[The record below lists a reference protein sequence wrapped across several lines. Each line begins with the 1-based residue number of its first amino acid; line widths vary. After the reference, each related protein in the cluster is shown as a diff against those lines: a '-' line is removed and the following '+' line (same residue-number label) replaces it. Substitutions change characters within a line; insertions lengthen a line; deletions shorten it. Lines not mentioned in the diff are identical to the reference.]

1 MGDRQ
6 DTRRRV
12 IDAAADILTRQ
23 GREAVTTR
31 SVSAAAG
38 VQPPALYR
46 LFGDMAGLFDAV
58 AADGFDRY
66 LAGKQA
72 QAPSGDPVGDLRAG
86 WDLHVRFGLDN
97 PAHYVL
103 MYAPGASRAGGEAA
117 ARAREILRGLVGRVA
132 EAGRLAVD
140 AETAAEMIHTAGV
153 GVVLGLIERGED
165 DPRLSEAVR
174 EAVLAAVVTD
184 AAPTP
189 AEGAG
194 DAGVSAHAN
203 ALRVLLSRG
212 GGDGVL
218 TPGEAALV
226 DELLVRLASH
236 RPPPA

>member
-38 VQPPALYR
+38 VQPPTLYR

-72 QAPSGDPVGDLRAG
+72 QEPSGDPVRDLRAG

-103 MYAPGASRAGGEAA
+103 MYAPGASREGGAAA
-117 ARAREILRGLVGRVA
+117 ARARGILRGLVGRVA
-132 EAGRLAVD
+132 EAGRLAID

-153 GVVLGLIERGED
+153 GLVLSLIERGED

-184 AAPTP
+184 PAP
-189 AEGAG
+189 AEDSGG
-194 DAGVSAHAN
+194 TGGTGVSAHAN
-203 ALRVLLSRG
+203 ALRVLLS
-212 GGDGVL
+212 GDGAEGAL
-218 TPGEAALV
+218 TPGEAALL

-236 RPPPA
+236 RAV

>member
-38 VQPPALYR
+38 VQPPTLYR

-72 QAPSGDPVGDLRAG
+72 QVATGDPVQDLRAG

-103 MYAPGASRAGGEAA
+103 MYAPGASGGGGGEAA
-117 ARAREILRGLVGRVA
+117 ARAQEILRGLVGRVA

-140 AETAAEMIHTAGV
+140 AETAAEMIHTAGR
-153 GVVLGLIERGED
+153 GVVLRLIERGAD

-174 EAVLAAVVTD
+174 EAVLAAVVTGP
-184 AAPTP
+184 AR

-194 DAGVSAHAN
+194 DTGVSAHAN

-212 GGDGVL
+212 GAEGVL

>member
-46 LFGDMAGLFDAV
+46 IFGDMAGLLDAV
-58 AADGFDRY
+58 AADGFERY
-66 LAGKQA
+66 LAGKRA
-72 QAPSGDPVGDLRAG
+72 QEPSGDPVGDLRAG
-86 WDLHVRFGLDN
+86 WDLHVRFGVDN

-103 MYAPGASRAGGEAA
+103 MYAPGVARDGGGAA
-117 ARAREILRGLVGRVA
+117 ARAREILLGLVGRVA

-140 AETAAEMIHTAGV
+140 AETAAEMIHSACT
-153 GVVLGLIERGED
+153 GVVLRLIERGGD

-174 EAVLAAVVTD
+174 EAVLAAVVTGPE
-184 AAPTP
+184 AVR
-189 AEGAG
+189 EGADTG
-194 DAGVSAHAN
+194 MSAHAN

-212 GGDGVL
+212 GAGGVL

-226 DELLVRLASH
+226 DELLVRLAAH
-236 RPPPA
+236 RPGAG